1 MIDRKSRSVN
11 RLAGVTVV
19 GVPAREVRRREKS
32 EDGGVRTEN

>member
-19 GVPAREVRRREKS
+19 GVPAREVRRK
-32 EDGGVRTEN
+32 GQG